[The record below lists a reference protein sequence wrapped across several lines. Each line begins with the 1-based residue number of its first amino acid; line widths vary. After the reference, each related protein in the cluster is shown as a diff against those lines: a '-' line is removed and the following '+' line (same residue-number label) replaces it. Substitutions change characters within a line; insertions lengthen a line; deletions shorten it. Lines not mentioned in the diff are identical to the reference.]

1 MNRIATTPKA
11 ANRPIEV
18 PKKPSLDKM
27 GATYDRI
34 VRDSATRPAD
44 FVKNWNVPAGGE

>member
-11 ANRPIEV
+11 TTKPIEA
-18 PKKPSLDKM
+18 PKKTDLDKM

-34 VRDSATRPAD
+34 VRDSATRPGD
-44 FVKNWNVPAGGE
+44 FVKNWTVPAGGE